1 MVITGIFIDTMGIF
15 FLRKSTHMALYS
27 GFLEGKVKSLVPPG
41 HSAGLIYKVSAHV
54 YWTFSLN
61 DSFTGEPNREYLS
74 CLELEKTFVYL
85 AVPDQ
90 STIFLFAVF
99 LCMAYVY
106 VTRGRFGDLSWA
118 TGKIKQINRNVCI
131 LMCIS
136 KI

>member
-1 MVITGIFIDTMGIF
+1 MTQWVFSSSENLLIWHYSLGSRRARTGLWYHQGTVLDW
-15 FLRKSTHMALYS
+15 
-27 GFLEGKVKSLVPPG
+27 
-41 HSAGLIYKVSAHV
+41 YKINAHV

-61 DSFTGEPNREYLS
+61 DSFRGEPNRGYLS

-99 LCMAYVY
+99 LCMMYIYVA
-106 VTRGRFGDLSWA
+106 RGMSVYLSWA
-118 TGKIKQINRNVCI
+118 MGKIKQINRNVFI